1 MLLTN
6 GPDTYLVQW
15 RQCYNDKAVL
25 LQKHSCPLIK
35 IRAPNKTRITD
46 DLTSRRLVLVT
57 GEKVHRVFL
66 LHFIRCVALSMVA
79 FSFWKYSCPMYG
91 QRPFG
96 FWRLRIQEYRAP
108 PICSPTWTPIC
119 SPTMDKHSVT
129 LRAKLKC
136 KFSYNNI
143 IWLIRLQTKLS
154 NSRKNMPW
162 TEMLRENLIHI

>member
-25 LQKHSCPLIK
+25 LQKHSCHLIK
-35 IRAPNKTRITD
+35 IRAANKTRITD
-46 DLTSRRLVLVT
+46 DLTPRRLVLVT

-96 FWRLRIQEYRAP
+96 FWRLRIQECRA
-108 PICSPTWTPIC
+108 SPIC

-136 KFSYNNI
+136 KCSYNKI
-143 IWLIRLQTKLS
+143 IWLIRLQTKLP
-154 NSRKNMPW
+154 NNRKNMPW
-162 TEMLRENLIHI
+162 TKMLRETLIYI